1 MDIIE
6 LARGLGGEIQR
17 DYAYIR
23 MRTAEQVS
31 EEDEG
36 LQELIENY
44 NIKRFE
50 INVEAAKTDR
60 DDEKMQSLN
69 KEMRSLYA
77 DIMQNE
83 HMKEYERAKREFEQK
98 FSQVMTIIQNC
109 AAGADPA
116 SADSMGG
123 GCTGSCQTCGGCG

>member
-6 LARGLGGEIQR
+6 LARSLGGEIQR
-17 DYAYIR
+17 DDAYIR

-31 EEDEG
+31 EDDEQ
-36 LQELIENY
+36 LQELIEDY
-44 NIKRFE
+44 NVKRLE
-50 INVEAAKTDR
+50 INVEAAKVDR
-60 DDEKMQSLN
+60 DDEKMQALN
-69 KEMRSLYA
+69 KEMRRLYA

-83 HMKEYERAKREFEQK
+83 HMKEYEKAKKEFDAK
-98 FSQVMTIIQNC
+98 LSQVMTIIGNC

-123 GCTGSCQTCGGCG
+123 GCTGSCSTCGGCG